1 MAMVDL
7 KGVHKV
13 KAKSHVYYY
22 AWRGKGA
29 PKLRGEPGS
38 PEFVAS
44 LQEAHASRTR
54 GDKTKI
60 SGLCAMFR
68 ASDAWNGRGPK
79 PIGEKT
85 KASWTRWLDRIQEE
99 FGDLRIAQFD
109 RPHMRPL
116 IIKWRDGFAKTP
128 RAADMGIQVMS
139 RLLSHGMAEGLL
151 LNNIA
156 HGIGSIYSSDRSGL
170 IWLPAD
176 LDKLQASAS
185 AEVTQA
191 ARLASL
197 TGLRQA
203 DLLRLSWR
211 HIHGNSIELTANKSR
226 RNGSAG
232 RTTLIPLYGALRAY
246 LDGLPKRALTVLVTT
261 DGEPWKSGFGSS
273 WGTACDR
280 AGIDNLHF
288 HDLRGTAATNY
299 YRAGLSIR
307 EIAQIMVW
315 SEDYVEALIDRYVKK
330 DELLLDRIR
339 RMDEYAAR
347 TEAAKPSVKPSG
359 ANP

>member
-13 KAKSHVYYY
+13 KARGRVYYY
-22 AWRGKGA
+22 AWRGKDA
-29 PKLRGEPGS
+29 PRLAGEPGT

-44 LQEAHASRTR
+44 LQEAQASRTR
-54 GDKTKI
+54 GDRTKL

-68 ASDAWNGRGPK
+68 ASDPWNGRGPK

-85 KASWTRWLDRIQEE
+85 KASWTKWLDRIQEE
-99 FGDLRIAQFD
+99 FGELRIKQFD
-109 RPHMRPL
+109 RPELRPR
-116 IIKWRDGFAKTP
+116 IIKWRNSYSATP
-128 RAADMGIQVMS
+128 RAADMGIQVFS
-139 RLLSHGMAEGLL
+139 RLLAEGMSEGML
-151 LNNIA
+151 LNNICN
-156 HGIGSIYSSDRSGL
+156 GIGAIYASDRSGL
-170 IWLPAD
+170 IWTAED
-176 LDKLQASAS
+176 LDKLERHASKEVFQAG
-185 AEVTQA
+185 
-191 ARLASL
+191 RLASL
-197 TGLRQA
+197 TGLRQS

-211 HIHGNSIELTANKSR
+211 HIKPNSIEIAAAKSG
-226 RNGSAG
+226 RNGRAP
-232 RTTLIPLYGALRAY
+232 RVTLIPMYGTLRAY
-246 LDGLPKRALTVLVTT
+246 LDGLPKRNLTVLVNT
-261 DGEPWKSGFGSS
+261 DGDAWRTGFGSS

-280 AGIDNLHF
+280 ASIETLHF

-339 RMDEYAAR
+339 RMDEHAAR
-347 TEAAKPSVKPSG
+347 TEAVKPSVK
-359 ANP
+359 